1 MTTNQK
7 RHLESEFALF
17 QTSPILFSFIQFV
30 KCWRNSL
37 GLNPKGPYL
46 SLEKERENFC
56 AVLTNSIERAHEI
69 RKFHVAIV
77 QRLLRNVQK
86 SVMHVQSCCFASI
99 NLLVFCR
106 SRCCRRR
113 PCSSLLV
120 LARPCSLTIVVIQSF
135 CYHSNVT
142 SHLSSLLVFSLSE
155 IVVKKFIFLNYLSSV
170 FLALIQKIKQK
181 FRFVLTWLSC

>member
-17 QTSPILFSFIQFV
+17 QTSSIIFSFIQFV

-37 GLNPKGPYL
+37 GLNPRGPYL
-46 SLEKERENFC
+46 SLEKEKENFC
-56 AVLTNSIERAHEI
+56 AVFTDSIEQAREI
-69 RKFHVAIV
+69 RKFHDAIV
-77 QRLLRNVQK
+77 QRLLRNAQK

-106 SRCCRRR
+106 PRCCRRR
-113 PCSSLLV
+113 PSLAHHCCDPEFFLPWQRDV
-120 LARPCSLTIVVIQSF
+120 TPLLSIGVFTKRNCRQVV
-135 CYHSNVT
+135 Y
-142 SHLSSLLVFSLSE
+142 
-155 IVVKKFIFLNYLSSV
+155 FLNYLSSV

-181 FRFVLTWLSC
+181 FPWPARI